1 MYNHARIL
9 YEFMNRRVLIIVENL
24 PVPFDR
30 RVWAE
35 SLALRDEGYSVSVIC
50 PNSRSEAPYEVF
62 EGISIYRYPAPPEG
76 GGVFA
81 YVREFAYSLWAAFW
95 LSIKVR
101 RENGFDVIQACNPP
115 DTMFLI
121 ALFHKRF
128 GRKKF
133 IFDHHDLSPEL
144 FSLRFD
150 PSKKSLAYRLL
161 LWLERRT
168 FIAADVVIST
178 NESFKSIA
186 IKRGGKKRDSVVVVR
201 NGPDRDRFKPREPRP
216 ELKNGREHMVCYV
229 GVMAMQDGLDCLLE
243 AIHQVVCVRGRRDIT
258 FALIG
263 SGDILDSLKQ
273 MAQDLEIDEYV
284 EFTGRIDDDTL
295 LTDYLSTSD
304 VCVAPD
310 PCNDLN
316 DKCTL
321 IKIPE
326 YMAMGK
332 PIVSFDLTES
342 RYSAQEA
349 AVYASSNDCAAFGDK
364 IIELLDDPAKCA
376 EMGRFGQERV
386 SSLLA
391 WEYSRKNLIHAYELA
406 LRLKPIDNYESA

>member
-1 MYNHARIL
+1 MK
-9 YEFMNRRVLIIVENL
+9 RRVLIIVENL

-35 SLALRDEGYSVSVIC
+35 SMALIEAGYQVSVIC
-50 PNSRSEAPYEVF
+50 PNSRNQAYFEVLD
-62 EGISIYRYPAPPEG
+62 GVNICRYPAPPEG
-76 GGVFA
+76 SGVVA
-81 YVREFAYSLWAAFW
+81 YVREFVYSLWAAFW

-101 RENGFDVIQACNPP
+101 REIGFDVIQACNPP
-115 DTMFLI
+115 DTIFMI
-121 ALFHKRF
+121 ALFHKWF

-150 PSKKSLAYRLL
+150 PGKKSLAYRML

-168 FIAADVVIST
+168 FRTADVVIST
-178 NESFKSIA
+178 NESFKA
-186 IKRGGKKRDSVVVVR
+186 VAVKRGGKRPEDVVVVR
-201 NGPDRDRFKPREPRP
+201 NGPNLERFKPRDVRP
-216 ELKNGREHMVCYV
+216 ELKNGREYLVCYV
-229 GVMAMQDGLDCLLE
+229 GVMAMQDGLDYLLN
-243 AIHQVVCVRGRRDIT
+243 AIHHVVIEHGRHDIT

-263 SGDILDSLKQ
+263 SGDILDDLKQ
-273 MAQDLEIDEYV
+273 LACDLKIDEYV
-284 EFTGRIDDDTL
+284 EFTGRIDDDIL
-295 LTDYLSTSD
+295 LADYLSTSD

-310 PCNDLN
+310 PMNDLN
-316 DKCTL
+316 DNCTL

-349 AVYASSNDCAAFGDK
+349 ALYAPDNNCADFGDK
-364 IIELLDDPAKCA
+364 IIELLDDPRKRE

-386 SSLLA
+386 REMLA
-391 WEYSRKNLIHAYELA
+391 WEHSKKNLVNAYELA
-406 LRLKPIDNYESA
+406 FECRSSGVRDAR